1 MLSCGRIWTL
11 ALGVSLGLSALA
23 LQARPV
29 AANPVP
35 APPQPAAV
43 RAGAPNSP
51 PLLILGPGDEVSMQV
66 FGQPSMDGVSYV
78 ADDGT
83 IQVPLAGPVH
93 VAGLSPSQAASAVA
107 AALQKGQFLISPH
120 ITLTIVHSRSQQV
133 SVLGQV
139 HAPGM
144 FAVASNTTLLDLLAK
159 AGGETEE
166 GGDTVYIM
174 RAGPDGAKHR
184 IRVNLEDLAA
194 PGAPPAA
201 ADITM
206 RGGDQVFVP
215 RAAVFFIVG
224 EVHEPGRFRL
234 EPQTTVLE
242 AIARAGGVTQMG
254 STHRVVIK
262 REERDGRY
270 RQISARLTD
279 AVQPNDVI
287 NVRERIF

>member
-1 MLSCGRIWTL
+1 MPSCGRIWAL

-29 AANPVP
+29 AASPVAA
-35 APPQPAAV
+35 APQAAA
-43 RAGAPNSP
+43 AGADAPNRP
-51 PLLILGPGDEVSMQV
+51 PLLILGPGDEVSMHV
-66 FGQPSMDGVSYV
+66 FGQPSMDGDTYV

-83 IQVPLAGPVH
+83 LQVPLAGPVH

-107 AALQKGQFLISPH
+107 AALQKGQFLINPH
-120 ITLTIVHSRSQQV
+120 VTLTIVRSRSQQA

-139 HAPGM
+139 HAPGVY
-144 FAVASNTTLLDLLAK
+144 AVASNTTLLDLLAK
-159 AGGETEE
+159 AGGETDE
-166 GGDTVYIM
+166 GADTVYIL
-174 RAGPDGAKHR
+174 RAGPDGAER
-184 IRVNLEDLAA
+184 RLRVNLRDLAV

-215 RAAVFFIVG
+215 RAPVFFIVG

-234 EPQTTVLE
+234 EADTTVLE
-242 AIARAGGVTQMG
+242 AIARAGGVTDMG

-262 REERDGRY
+262 REESDGRY

-279 AVQPNDVI
+279 EVQPNDVI